1 MKAVILAGGYGKRLR
16 PLTDEKPKPLVEIG
30 GKPILEWQ
38 ILLLKRY
45 KISSVYILAGYKKEV
60 LLDWVSK
67 NQERLEVKLA
77 ILSETEPLGTGGA
90 IKRLEDF
97 IKEPFYVLN
106 GDIIT
111 NLDLDKLKISEDS
124 DDLASIALV
133 PLKSPYGIIRMKD
146 GGKIIEFVEKPIIKD
161 YWINA
166 GIYYMKPQIFEFLPV
181 KGDVEK
187 TTFPLLAEKGI
198 LSGKTYDSVY
208 WRSIDTLKD
217 YEEAGQEVS
226 EVFKNL

>member
-1 MKAVILAGGYGKRLR
+1 M
-16 PLTDEKPKPLVEIG
+16 
-30 GKPILEWQ
+30 
-38 ILLLKRY
+38 
-45 KISSVYILAGYKKEV
+45 

>member
-60 LLDWVSK
+60 LLDWVSR

-77 ILSETEPLGTGGA
+77 ILSESEPLGTGGA

-111 NLDLDKLKISEDS
+111 NLDLDKLKIKEDT
-124 DDLASIALV
+124 DDVASIALV
-133 PLKSPYGIIRMKD
+133 PLKSPYGIIRVKD
-146 GGKIIEFVEKPIIKD
+146 NEKIIEFVEKPIIKD

-166 GIYYMKPQIFEFLPV
+166 GIYYMKPKIFEFLPV

-198 LSGKTYDSVY
+198 LSGKTYDNVY